1 VAVCFFGDGA
11 SNQGVLYET
20 LNMAALWKL
29 PLIHVCENNQFGEY
43 SPWRDV
49 TANAR
54 FATIGQHF
62 GIPGEAVDGMEVLTV
77 YEAACRAVD
86 RARRGEGP
94 SFIEAITYRFHGHHI
109 GDIKTPYR
117 SQEEIREWK
126 KRDPVASLR
135 NLMVEKNIISQE
147 ELQKL
152 ETQVKHAVEESV
164 EFGKNSPLPALE
176 EVMDDVYA

>member
-1 VAVCFFGDGA
+1 
-11 SNQGVLYET
+11 
-20 LNMAALWKL
+20 
-29 PLIHVCENNQFGEY
+29 
-43 SPWRDV
+43 V

-62 GIPGEAVDGMEVLTV
+62 GIPGEAVDGMDVLAM

-117 SQEEIREWK
+117 SQEETSEWK
-126 KRDPVASLR
+126 KRDPLISLK
-135 NLMVEKNIISQE
+135 NLLIEKGIISQE
-147 ELQKL
+147 ELQDL
-152 ETQVKHAVEESV
+152 ESGIERAVAESV
-164 EFGKNSPLPALE
+164 EFGKNSPLPSLE
-176 EVMDDVYA
+176 EVLEDVYA